1 MNTWNCQDKP
11 IPPGTQVLFIGQ
23 DGRVAQG
30 LVARSQTIRIKG
42 MKSLG
47 KQYRAQ
53 VVHQGR
59 LIAPPMLVQTTDQIG
74 CREIY
79 RESYLLLEGVA
90 Q

>member
-1 MNTWNCQDKP
+1 MTTWNCQDKP
-11 IPPGTQVLFIGQ
+11 IPPGTQVYYIAP

-30 LVARSQTIRIKG
+30 LVIRNQTIRIKG
-42 MKSLG
+42 MSGLG

-79 RESYLLLEGVA
+79 RESWQLLEGVP